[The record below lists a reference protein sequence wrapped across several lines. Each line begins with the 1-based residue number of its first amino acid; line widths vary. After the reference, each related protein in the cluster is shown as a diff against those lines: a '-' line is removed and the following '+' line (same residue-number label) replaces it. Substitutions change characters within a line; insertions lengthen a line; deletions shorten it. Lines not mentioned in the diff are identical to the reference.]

1 MWQHLVGTGSKP
13 AANWIERGAVRRFAE
28 AIGDPNPFY
37 VDEEAAKRSHH
48 GGLIAPP
55 TFAITL
61 DYGRIEG
68 LDLPGEGLLH
78 GEQRISAARP
88 LRVGE
93 MIMGQDMFESYYEK
107 QGGRG
112 LLTFLVFAQTGT
124 AENGDV
130 VLSMRKVLIIT
141 ETVRRGLER

>member
-1 MWQHLVGTGSKP
+1 MWQDLIGARSRP
-13 AANWIERGAVRRFAE
+13 AINWIERGAVRRFAE
-28 AIGDPNPFY
+28 AIGDSNPLY
-37 VDEEAAKRSHH
+37 LDEEAAKRTRH

-61 DYGRIEG
+61 DYGQIDG
-68 LDLPGEGLLH
+68 LRLPSEGLLH

-93 MIMGQDMFESYYEK
+93 MIMGQDVFENCYEK

-112 LLTFLVFAQTGT
+112 LLTFLVFSQTGT
-124 AENGDV
+124 DERGDV
-130 VLSMRKVLIIT
+130 ALTMRKLLIVT
-141 ETVRRGLER
+141 ETVRRGLEG

>member
-1 MWQHLVGTGSKP
+1 MWQHLVGVRSQP
-13 AANWIERGAVRRFAE
+13 AINWIERGAVRRFAE
-28 AIGDPNPFY
+28 AIGDPNPLY
-37 VDEEAAKRSHH
+37 IDEAAAKRSRH

-68 LDLPGEGLLH
+68 LYLPTEGLLH
-78 GEQRISAARP
+78 GEQRISATRP
-88 LRVGE
+88 LRVDE
-93 MIMGQDMFESYYEK
+93 VIMGQDVFEQYYEK

-112 LLTFLVFAQTGT
+112 LLTFLVFNQTGT

-130 VLSMRKVLIIT
+130 VLTMRKVLIVT
-141 ETVRRGLER
+141 ETVLRGMGR